1 MKGLGGSGRYVRRI
15 CIDTVRGNNVHR
27 NEIVLLGSRT
37 GGGGGGGGGERVK
50 ARRTQA
56 PTRKTEDA
64 VDRRQNNKNAN

>member
-37 GGGGGGGGGERVK
+37 GGGGGGGGGERK
-50 ARRTQA
+50 SEGSSNAGA
-56 PTRKTEDA
+56 NSED
-64 VDRRQNNKNAN
+64 RGCRGPPPEQQKC